1 MTAHA
6 TLNPLAANINNLYL
20 DYIGIIILLA
30 TIGVLIGTI
39 GHYLIIGP
47 NAKRLGK
54 LKPEILRLNVL
65 ERFTHFV
72 RMTSF
77 IILAITGIAFAIFN
91 VKNIGLTYDS
101 AYKIHIVFAIL
112 FALSS
117 LVSIVIWLK
126 DSIFKTYDWE
136 WFKVMG
142 GYLTRKEI
150 HPPSGRFNAGQK
162 AFYWYSTLLSVL
174 VIGSG
179 YLLAYPEKFNLESLV
194 WATVIHGISAIA
206 LMAGV
211 IAHAYLGSF
220 ANPGTIGTIIHGKVA
235 KEWAKNHHPQWYQ
248 EEIEQSR

>member
-101 AYKIHIVFAIL
+101 AYNIHIVFAIL

-194 WATVIHGISAIA
+194 WATVIHGISAIT
-206 LMAGV
+206 LMAGELPML
-211 IAHAYLGSF
+211 I
-220 ANPGTIGTIIHGKVA
+220 
-235 KEWAKNHHPQWYQ
+235 
-248 EEIEQSR
+248 